1 MNEGDEIAS
10 AKARLDELLE
20 QIDEKQEIVDAY
32 EKKLEQLKQKDD
44 AGPSHKVSFKTD
56 SDQSG
61 SSQINEDVQKK
72 RHEISA
78 ERRAQHAKIEKLMHE
93 KRKLDEQIAASKEKI
108 SEIEQELEAKQ
119 RVLSNSK
126 EILSL
131 VANRRT
137 SKQLQAIIDRINHT
151 EAEIER
157 ADSRMAELDIERGKL
172 SSEEK
177 RIAKLQDKAEKI
189 TSKLGSMR
197 SKYEGLKERND
208 EMESQIAT
216 LISRYRRLAPLAM
229 KFKDQ
234 RLLHEETEEME
245 AKSIDELLN
254 IIGARNARIIEYK
267 GKARAQ
273 IDKVEELRQE
283 YDREL
288 AQFIDVE
295 KSLIDEIEKQ
305 RQKSSDVEKS
315 LVDDIERLRIR
326 CAQQEIRRK
335 ARGNT

>member
-1 MNEGDEIAS
+1 MNESDEIAS

-44 AGPSHKVSFKTD
+44 AGPSHKVSFKMD
-56 SDQSG
+56 SEQSS
-61 SSQINEDVQKK
+61 SSQINEDIQKK
-72 RHEISA
+72 RYEISA
-78 ERRAQHAKIEKLMHE
+78 ERRAQHAKIEKLLHE
-93 KRKLDEQIAASKEKI
+93 KRKLDEQIAASKDKI

-157 ADSRMAELDIERGKL
+157 ADSRMAELDVERGKL
-172 SSEEK
+172 SVEEK
-177 RIAKLQDKAEKI
+177 KIAKLQDKAEKI

-197 SKYEGLKERND
+197 SKYERLKERND
-208 EMESQIAT
+208 QMESEIAT
-216 LISRYRRLAPLAM
+216 LTSRCRRLAPLAM

-234 RLLHEETEEME
+234 RLLHEESEEME

-283 YDREL
+283 YNREL

-335 ARGNT
+335 ARGT